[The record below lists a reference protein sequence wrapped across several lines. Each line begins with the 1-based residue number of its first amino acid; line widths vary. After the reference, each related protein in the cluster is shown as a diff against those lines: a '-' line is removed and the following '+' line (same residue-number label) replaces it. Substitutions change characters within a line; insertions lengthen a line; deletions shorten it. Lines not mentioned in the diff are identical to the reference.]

1 MQKRRP
7 RERRRSRGP
16 YRRRFYEDS
25 TNKQARGAK
34 VTRLVSDGVPDY
46 TVRSTN
52 DVAPRGMKGSHR
64 VIRSL
69 YFTSEPDG
77 TLGLAAAM
85 EHAVLEV
92 IAVPDDYTDAMAQQ
106 IAESVHKAGILET
119 RARTGARGRTHPH
132 HLGGA
137 R

>member
-1 MQKRRP
+1 VAP
-7 RERRRSRGP
+7 E
-16 YRRRFYEDS
+16 E
-25 TNKQARGAK
+25 NA
-34 VTRLVSDGVPDY
+34 
-46 TVRSTN
+46 RST
-52 DVAPRGMKGSHR
+52 APWGRKGSHR

-119 RARTGARGRTHPH
+119 RARAGARGGPIRITWAA
-132 HLGGA
+132 LVEKGMAAGVLEQEDA
-137 R
+137 

>member
-1 MQKRRP
+1 VAHARLI
-7 RERRRSRGP
+7 RSG
-16 YRRRFYEDS
+16 
-25 TNKQARGAK
+25 
-34 VTRLVSDGVPDY
+34 DGRCGGLCRTACPTILSVAQ
-46 TVRSTN
+46 TT
-52 DVAPRGMKGSHR
+52 VAPRGMKGSHR

-119 RARTGARGRTHPH
+119 RARTGARGGPIRITWAA
-132 HLGGA
+132 LVEKGMAAGVLEQEDA
-137 R
+137 

>member
-1 MQKRRP
+1 
-7 RERRRSRGP
+7 
-16 YRRRFYEDS
+16 
-25 TNKQARGAK
+25 
-34 VTRLVSDGVPDY
+34 LVSSLKPVWIRIGLHSIIEVAPEENA
-46 TVRSTN
+46 RST
-52 DVAPRGMKGSHR
+52 APWGMKGSHR

-77 TLGLAAAM
+77 TLGLASAM

-119 RARTGARGRTHPH
+119 RARAGARGGPIRITWAA
-132 HLGGA
+132 LVEKGMAAGVLEQEDA
-137 R
+137 

>member
-1 MQKRRP
+1 
-7 RERRRSRGP
+7 
-16 YRRRFYEDS
+16 
-25 TNKQARGAK
+25 
-34 VTRLVSDGVPDY
+34 
-46 TVRSTN
+46 
-52 DVAPRGMKGSHR
+52 MKGSHR

-92 IAVPDDYTDAMAQQ
+92 IAVPDDYTDAAAQQ

-119 RARTGARGRTHPH
+119 RARAGARGGPIRITWAA
-132 HLGGA
+132 LVEKGMAAGVLEQEDA
-137 R
+137 